1 MKYVIEWV
9 DLLYP
14 RLPEI
19 EQGLWK
25 SHCLPKKRR
34 RLSLSPFPKRR
45 KKKERKKKT
54 GKMERY
60 ENRCFLEVI
69 MILGIVLLCLST
81 SRETNVK

>member
-25 SHCLPKKRR
+25 SYCLPKKRR
-34 RLSLSPFPKRR
+34 RFSLSPFPKRR
-45 KKKERKKKT
+45 KNKERKKKQEKWNDMKT
-54 GKMERY
+54 DA
-60 ENRCFLEVI
+60 F
-69 MILGIVLLCLST
+69 
-81 SRETNVK
+81 